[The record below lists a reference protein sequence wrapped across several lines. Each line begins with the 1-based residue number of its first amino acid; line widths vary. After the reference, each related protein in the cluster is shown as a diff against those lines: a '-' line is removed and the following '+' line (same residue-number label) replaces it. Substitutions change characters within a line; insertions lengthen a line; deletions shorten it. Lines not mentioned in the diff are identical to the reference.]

1 MGLIFFF
8 LRVYC
13 FILKWQLSPL
23 LPLECLPVHLDC
35 HSLWPPGLSGG
46 SRRLAALLRES
57 RGAERQKQRW
67 LWVGR
72 RLKHTRLD
80 HRGRREGTASDWL
93 PRGGHLCTEWQYT
106 CLPACLP
113 ACAFLGD
120 KHNKYYSLHTVYSS
134 GHQPPH
140 TGSSLRLCSY
150 LAGRVG
156 GGARICF

>member
-1 MGLIFFF
+1 M
-8 LRVYC
+8 YC

-46 SRRLAALLRES
+46 SRRLAALLREY
-57 RGAERQKQRW
+57 RGAERQKQNQRW

-72 RLKHTRLD
+72 RLKHIKARSQ
-80 HRGRREGTASDWL
+80 RERESTVLLTDYPEEAICALSGNT
-93 PRGGHLCTEWQYT
+93 
-106 CLPACLP
+106 PACLP
-113 ACAFLGD
+113 ALFLGD

-140 TGSSLRLCSY
+140 TGSSLWLCSY
-150 LAGRVG
+150 LARRVG
-156 GGARICF
+156 LRARICF

>member
-1 MGLIFFF
+1 MQKLTDLKGFKEDVLNCYGVDFFFF

-46 SRRLAALLRES
+46 SRRLAALLREY

-72 RLKHTRLD
+72 RLKHIKAGPQREE
-80 HRGRREGTASDWL
+80 RGHCASD
-93 PRGGHLCTEWQYT
+93 
-106 CLPACLP
+106 
-113 ACAFLGD
+113 
-120 KHNKYYSLHTVYSS
+120 
-134 GHQPPH
+134 
-140 TGSSLRLCSY
+140 
-150 LAGRVG
+150 
-156 GGARICF
+156 